1 MPNLL
6 KNITLYLS
14 LCGFQRLFAVA
25 WPAIVAGLE
34 RLLTRKT
41 PPSQREDRAE
51 AKAPPPARKRRRK
64 TKRRKKR

>member
-1 MPNLL
+1 MPNLI
-6 KNITLYLS
+6 KTITLYFFV
-14 LCGFQRLFAVA
+14 CGSPRIFAMA

-51 AKAPPPARKRRRK
+51 SKAPTARKRRRK
-64 TKRRKKR
+64 NKRRKKR

>member
-1 MPNLL
+1 MPNLI

-14 LCGFQRLFAVA
+14 LSGFQRLFAVA

-41 PPSQREDRAE
+41 PPSQREGKAE
-51 AKAPPPARKRRRK
+51 SKAPPARKRRRK